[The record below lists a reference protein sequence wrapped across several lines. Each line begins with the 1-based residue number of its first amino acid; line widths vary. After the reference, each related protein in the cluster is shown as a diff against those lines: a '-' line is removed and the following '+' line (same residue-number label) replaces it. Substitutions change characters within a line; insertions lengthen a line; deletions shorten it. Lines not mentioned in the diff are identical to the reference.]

1 MSYNVLL
8 LKSDEDCDLAKEKA
22 EERKKEIAFAMT
34 LTDKDYSD
42 KQTTADKKNARLIE
56 VNALIAGT
64 TTAISSLS
72 EGKEKKTLVSK
83 LRRLNDRRD
92 NLLDN
97 LSNEGGAGLLDA
109 ALEVQLLQLQLA
121 EIDKYIDAVNDRKA
135 AL

>member
-8 LKSDEDCDLAKEKA
+8 LKSSEECNLAIEKA
-22 EERKKEIAFAMT
+22 EDRKKELEFDMT

-42 KQTTADKKNARLIE
+42 KQKSTDSKNVRLIE
-56 VNALIAGT
+56 VNAQIAG
-64 TTAISSLS
+64 ANAALS
-72 EGKEKKTLVSK
+72 NMPAGKEKKLMESK

-97 LSNEGGAGLLDA
+97 LSNEGGAALLDA
-109 ALEVQLLQLQLA
+109 SLEVQLIQLQLA
-121 EIDKYIDAVNDRKA
+121 EIDKYIDAVNDRRN